1 MKDKNFSMVNLS
13 KKVIGVDV
21 SSNVLVMSFMNKEGK
36 QTILNVYNNKTDIE
50 RCLKKIDVNCYKIV
64 VEATGSYSSKVLY
77 YAYLLGFEVY
87 QVSGLSVKK
96 YGEAK
101 NQISKTD
108 EEDARL
114 IRNFGETMK
123 MLPYEPKKENIEL
136 LDQELTLWHD
146 LEQEKARFSLKL
158 KSLRQKPVLNKEV
171 IKHYES
177 IIKRIGKDIEKLQER
192 LPKLEDE
199 ELKDTKELLESITG
213 IGKKT
218 ALLLLVSTNN
228 FKNFKS
234 AKALSKYFGVAPR
247 MYHSGN
253 KKITIGKCRT
263 SKGLIRSVLYVCSW
277 SAIRYNKHCKALFE
291 RILQKGKCKKLALI
305 AVCNK
310 LLRLV
315 FGIVNNK
322 RKYQPDYI

>member
-1 MKDKNFSMVNLS
+1 MMTNLE
-13 KKVIGVDV
+13 KKVIGIDV
-21 SSNVLVMSFMNKEGK
+21 SSKILVMSLLNEEGK
-36 QTILNVYNNKTDIE
+36 QIILNVCNHKTDIE
-50 RCLKKIDVNCYKIV
+50 KSLKKMDVKSYKIV

-96 YGEAK
+96 FAEAK
-101 NQISKTD
+101 NKISKTD
-108 EEDARL
+108 EEDAKL
-114 IRNFGETMK
+114 IRNFGETIEI
-123 MLPYEPKKENIEL
+123 LPFEPKRENLEL
-136 LDQELTLWHD
+136 LEQELNLWQD

-158 KSLRQKPVLNKEV
+158 KSLRQKPVLNKNV

-199 ELKDTKELLESITG
+199 ELKESKELLTSISG
-213 IGKKT
+213 IGEKT
-218 ALLLLVSTNN
+218 ALLLLVATNN
-228 FKNFKS
+228 FKNFKT

-263 SKGLIRSVLYVCSW
+263 SKGFIRSVLYVCSW
-277 SAIRYNKHCKALFE
+277 SAIRYNPQCKALFE
-291 RILQKGKCKKLALI
+291 RILEKGKCKKVALI

-310 LLRLV
+310 LLRQA
-315 FGIVNNK
+315 FGIINNK
-322 RKYQPDYI
+322 QKYQPNYT